1 MLGRNLLLSV
11 LRPCH
16 SLPREIV
23 DAPVVEALKARLDG
37 ALGDLMGG
45 NPAHDRR
52 LEPNPF
58 YDFVNVN
65 GIYVTSLTSRHLKM
79 KDVIAFNMFVS
90 QS

>member
-37 ALGDLMGG
+37 ALGNLMYWVAILPMTG
-45 NPAHDRR
+45 NWNLIHSMI
-52 LEPNPF
+52 L
-58 YDFVNVN
+58 
-65 GIYVTSLTSRHLKM
+65 
-79 KDVIAFNMFVS
+79 
-90 QS
+90 